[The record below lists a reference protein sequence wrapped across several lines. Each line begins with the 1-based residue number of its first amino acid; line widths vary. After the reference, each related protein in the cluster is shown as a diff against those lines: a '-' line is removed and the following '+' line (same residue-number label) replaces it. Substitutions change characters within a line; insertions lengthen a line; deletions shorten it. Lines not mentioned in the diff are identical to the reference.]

1 MYGQPV
7 GAYPYP
13 PRRPGRGS
21 LLTASTAQHPQKLF
35 IVGIVLAVVSVVMVV
50 FSCLSWTVSEVELKS
65 ADVTVSTSHSGLGGI
80 SKSVSGDDTDYF
92 SRRDLRDAE
101 REQEQDTDA
110 PGAWTIVFGIVL
122 GLAATALVARRFQPM
137 AAFVAVLVGFA
148 SFITA
153 TVFFSDPVSAVFES
167 WVDTSDAG
175 AYFDRAY
182 GIWFVFLG
190 SIVALLAGVAALAL
204 VLLPEKFRP
213 RPARLPRAASDPVR
227 NAAAVPDC
235 SAPCAAIPAG
245 WASAVRPG
253 ACVRSRASQPTADA
267 GLAADASAAAAEASS
282 AAGRLRADAGRRS
295 AAAGLRLRA
304 GAVTVIVR
312 DGCVDTRQTSH
323 ARSCRRSA
331 TSQVLMGN

>member
-213 RPARLPRAASDPVR
+213 EAPRGFHGPLPTQFGMQQPFPTAPHPAQRYQPGGPPQYGQVPASGPAPHNQPQMQGWQPMPPPPQPRPVQQPGDYEQTQ
-227 NAAAVPDC
+227 
-235 SAPCAAIPAG
+235 AG
-245 WASAVRPG
+245 VRPPQG
-253 ACVRSRASQPTADA
+253 YGYGQ
-267 GLAADASAAAAEASS
+267 
-282 AAGRLRADAGRRS
+282 GR
-295 AAAGLRLRA
+295 
-304 GAVTVIVR
+304 
-312 DGCVDTRQTSH
+312 
-323 ARSCRRSA
+323 
-331 TSQVLMGN
+331 